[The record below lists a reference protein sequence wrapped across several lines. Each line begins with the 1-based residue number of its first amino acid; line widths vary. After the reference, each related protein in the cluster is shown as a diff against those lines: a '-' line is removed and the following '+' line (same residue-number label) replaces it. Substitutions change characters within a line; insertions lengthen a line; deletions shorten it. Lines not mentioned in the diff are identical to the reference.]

1 EPRGRNVCDRNTV
14 LRGTTMDGDS
24 DRQVL
29 AERLRTTR
37 EYLDFS
43 QQDAADR
50 SGMTRAALSA
60 IETGRRK
67 VESIELA
74 ALAKTYKCPVG
85 FFIGE
90 EPEDD
95 ETVVLLGRTA
105 RDLTARDRQEVL
117 RFARFLRSP
126 ASARPSTRRP

>member
-1 EPRGRNVCDRNTV
+1 
-14 LRGTTMDGDS
+14 MGDEG
-24 DRQVL
+24 DRQIL

-37 EYLDFS
+37 EYLDLS
-43 QQDAADR
+43 QQEAADR
-50 SGMTRAALSA
+50 SGLSRAALSA

-67 VESIELA
+67 IESIELA
-74 ALAKTYKCPVG
+74 ALARTYKCPVG

-105 RDLTARDRQEVL
+105 RDLTAAL
-117 RFARFLRSP
+117 RLILDEDEAGH
-126 ASARPSTRRP
+126 AAC